1 MIPAAF
7 IGFIVLIAAGLIGY
21 FTETRRVGGIRFWRL
36 GRLGGSFYVAKIPQ
50 KTVDRLGC

>member
-36 GRLGGSFYVAKIPQ
+36 GRLGGSFYVAKIPA
-50 KTVDRLGC
+50 KNG